1 MQSETAPL
9 FASVGFAALFG
20 YFAGKTSAEL
30 WGEVNHQS
38 TKKSCLNLLKMKQL
52 FLFFKT
58 PLRLD

>member
-20 YFAGKTSAEL
+20 YFAGKTSAVV
-30 WGEVNHQS
+30 GEVNHQS